1 LRILG
6 IEIPEISNISISKYP
21 NYNQNFFLQM
31 VKFDKTWTLFLDR
44 DGVINSRV
52 AGEYISDWDDFD
64 FIPGSIKAI
73 EKFSDIFGRIVVVTN
88 QAGIGK
94 GLMTEKQL
102 HEVHRQFLKT
112 IDLLDGRID
121 KIYYCPDKPDSKSP
135 NRKPETGMAM
145 QAKADFPEIDFSKSV
160 IVGDSISDM
169 EFGKRL
175 GMTLVFIEG
184 KKEDPSVF
192 APHFTFKTLKAFAD
206 AMEK

>member
-1 LRILG
+1 
-6 IEIPEISNISISKYP
+6 
-21 NYNQNFFLQM
+21 M

-52 AGEYISDWDDFD
+52 PGGYISDWDDFD

-102 HEVHRQFLKT
+102 KEVHRQFLKT

-121 KIYYCPDKPDSKSP
+121 KIYHCPDKPESKSP
-135 NRKPETGMAM
+135 DRKPETGMAM
-145 QAKADFPEIDFSKSV
+145 QAKADFPEIDFSKSI

-169 EFGKRL
+169 DFGKRL

-192 APHFTFKTLKAFAD
+192 APDFTFKTLKAFAD
-206 AMEK
+206 AMDK

>member
-1 LRILG
+1 
-6 IEIPEISNISISKYP
+6 
-21 NYNQNFFLQM
+21 M

-52 AGEYISDWDDFD
+52 VDEYISDWDDFD
-64 FIPGSIKAI
+64 FITGSIKAI
-73 EKFSDIFGRIVVVTN
+73 EKLSGIFGTVVVVTN

-102 HEVHRQFLKT
+102 HEVHRKFLKT
-112 IDLLDGRID
+112 IDLLDGRVD
-121 KIYYCPDKPDSKSP
+121 KIYYCPDKPDSNSP

-145 QAKADFPEIDFSKSV
+145 QAKADFPDIDFSKSV
-160 IVGDSISDM
+160 IVGDSNCDM
-169 EFGKRL
+169 DFGKRL

-184 KKEDPSVF
+184 KDEDPSVF

-206 AMEK
+206 AVNN

>member
-1 LRILG
+1 
-6 IEIPEISNISISKYP
+6 
-21 NYNQNFFLQM
+21 M

-44 DGVINSRV
+44 DGVINSRI
-52 AGEYISDWDDFD
+52 AGGYISDWDDFD
-64 FIPGSIKAI
+64 FITGSIKAI
-73 EKFSDIFGRIVVVTN
+73 EKLSGIFGTVVVVTN
-88 QAGIGK
+88 QAGVGK

-102 HEVHRQFLKT
+102 HEVHRNLLKT

-121 KIYYCPDKPDSKSP
+121 KIYYCTDKPDSNSS

-160 IVGDSISDM
+160 IVGDSNSDM
-169 EFGKRL
+169 DFGKRL

-192 APHFTFKTLKAFAD
+192 SPNFTFKTLKEFAD
-206 AMEK
+206 AVD